1 MQQLPPYK
9 IDSSLERK
17 KNFLHHIRQC
27 FQCIQHYKCKLLCK
41 NRNQVASESPK
52 STPTHCSPPDQKESE
67 KKTMESESM
76 SKRTMPSWRA
86 PMFPGLHNSP
96 RIIPEYY
103 TSTHLKN
110 GILKINYY
118 DMMIDDIR
126 NLRPLSIDQLQYI
139 KKRRL
144 TPQEYYHLI
153 CEYNQ
158 VVCALIE
165 TL

>member
-1 MQQLPPYK
+1 
-9 IDSSLERK
+9 
-17 KNFLHHIRQC
+17 
-27 FQCIQHYKCKLLCK
+27 
-41 NRNQVASESPK
+41 
-52 STPTHCSPPDQKESE
+52 
-67 KKTMESESM
+67 
-76 SKRTMPSWRA
+76 
-86 PMFPGLHNSP
+86 MFPGLHNSP
-96 RIIPEYY
+96 RIIPDYY

-139 KKRRL
+139 KKQRL

>member
-1 MQQLPPYK
+1 MQPPPPHK
-9 IDSSLERK
+9 TRK
-17 KNFLHHIRQC
+17 KNFLRLGLQYFFAC
-27 FQCIQHYKCKLLCK
+27 RRPVGQSNETP
-41 NRNQVASESPK
+41 NRD
-52 STPTHCSPPDQKESE
+52 TPTSNLSRTHGDKVAENSE
-67 KKTMESESM
+67 QKTMESDSNSM
-76 SKRTMPSWRA
+76 SKRTKTESVPSWRA